1 LRRVGAIAD
10 AHAKGKHTGNA
21 CAAKA
26 QRECQRRKK
35 QTNLET
41 QQMKIGFIGLGNMGA
56 PMAHNLLKAGH
67 PLTVYDVSAE
77 AMQTLAAAGAKT
89 APSPKAAAQDADFVI
104 TMLPAAAHVKAVLT
118 GEEGIFAATAKKNV
132 TIIDSSTIDP
142 ASVKAFAELAN
153 QNGNAFVDA
162 PVSGG
167 TGGAAAGT
175 LTFMVGGSKEAYEH
189 VKPVLSAMGKNIV
202 HCGDTST
209 GQVAKICNNLVL
221 GITMAGVSEAM
232 ALGEALGIDPA
243 VLGGIIN
250 TSTGR
255 CWSSDTYN
263 PFPGVIE
270 TAPSTRGYTGGFGT
284 DLMLKDLGL
293 ATDAAKL
300 ARQPVYLGA
309 LAQQL
314 YQTMSTKG
322 AGRLDFSAVIKL
334 YRKEGNT

>member
-1 LRRVGAIAD
+1 
-10 AHAKGKHTGNA
+10 
-21 CAAKA
+21 
-26 QRECQRRKK
+26 
-35 QTNLET
+35 
-41 QQMKIGFIGLGNMGA
+41 MKIAFIGLGNMGA
-56 PMAHNLLKAGH
+56 PMALNLLKSGH
-67 PLTVYDVSAE
+67 ALNVFDLNAHAVQLLTD
-77 AMQTLAAAGAKT
+77 AGAT
-89 APSPKAAAQDADFVI
+89 AATSPKAASTDAESVI

-118 GEEGIFAATAKKNV
+118 GEEGILAGIAKNV
-132 TIIDSSTIDP
+132 TIVDSSTIDP
-142 ASVKAFAELAN
+142 ASVKAFAELAK
-153 QNGNAFVDA
+153 QNGNTFVDA

-175 LTFMVGGSKEAYEH
+175 LTFMVGGSAQVYEQ
-189 VKPVLSAMGKNIV
+189 VKPVLASMGKNIV

-232 ALGEALGIDPA
+232 ALGEALGIDPK

-270 TAPSTRGYTGGFGT
+270 SAPSTRGYTGGFGT

-322 AGRLDFSAVIKL
+322 AGKLDFSAVIKL
-334 YRKEGNT
+334 YRKDGDA